1 MASWGIVPDWRG
13 LEGSE
18 KGSNNDHGLRDVII
32 FVVLHKDHRGLL
44 TTYEP
49 SEHNMEL
56 STPMNHQQLSDNL
69 NLPVYK
75 DPSERLINLLH
86 HQENSKLQF
95 YPKFFGL

>member
-1 MASWGIVPDWRG
+1 MSVAVVPEMSWAQWHPGGLVQMGGVLRG
-13 LEGSE
+13 Q

-56 STPMNHQQLSDNL
+56 STPMNHQQISGQS
-69 NLPVYK
+69 VQIGA
-75 DPSERLINLLH
+75 S
-86 HQENSKLQF
+86 
-95 YPKFFGL
+95 